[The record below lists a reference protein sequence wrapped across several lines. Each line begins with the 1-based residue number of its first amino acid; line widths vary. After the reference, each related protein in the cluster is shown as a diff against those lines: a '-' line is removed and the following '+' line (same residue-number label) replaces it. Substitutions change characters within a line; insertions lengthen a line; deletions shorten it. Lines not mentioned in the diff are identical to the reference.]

1 MASPNTTVP
10 VLPLVSIVKF
20 LFVVPSEITLSL
32 KVTLLSVVVKVTLV
46 LKVVTPSYCWV
57 QLVVTF
63 APRLEVV
70 DTDNELA
77 FVIAA
82 SKSSAPVILI
92 TPRPYVPPT
101 APSNSVSVNTV
112 DKLSVSDAL
121 SVLELLTVPPNV
133 NCAPPVKVMSAET
146 VVLPV

>member
-1 MASPNTTVP
+1 M
-10 VLPLVSIVKF
+10 
-20 LFVVPSEITLSL
+20 
-32 KVTLLSVVVKVTLV
+32 VTL
-46 LKVVTPSYCWV
+46 
-57 QLVVTF
+57 
-63 APRLEVV
+63 APRFEVV

-92 TPRPYVPPT
+92 APRRYVPPT

-133 NCAPPVKVMSAET
+133 NCAPPVNVMSAEIIT
-146 VVLPV
+146 LSL